1 MWDSLS
7 WRERIVFFGILEVFL
22 SQCGYNWC
30 KNLESQNFLRRILR
44 KWPFA
49 FQVYT
54 KKIQEQLSEFKEFK
68 NWFICIIS
76 EVQGA
81 QEFQEFLR
89 SSRTGLFAYLNIQKS
104 IFIENYF
111 NLIILNI
118 QHSASRFAQQQKKED
133 TYVQNLA
140 NLFHQHQQI
149 NRTIKLLTNKQKR
162 ISVAGNLIQKKCRW
176 HFFLCQ

>member
-1 MWDSLS
+1 M
-7 WRERIVFFGILEVFL
+7 
-22 SQCGYNWC
+22 N
-30 KNLESQNFLRRILR
+30 
-44 KWPFA
+44 
-49 FQVYT
+49 
-54 KKIQEQLSEFKEFK
+54 
-68 NWFICIIS
+68 
-76 EVQGA
+76 
-81 QEFQEFLR
+81 LR
-89 SSRTGLFAYLNIQKS
+89 SSRTGLFALSQKFKELKNFKNFSGVQELVYLHYLNIQKS

-162 ISVAGNLIQKKCRW
+162 ISVAGNLIQKKCR
-176 HFFLCQ
+176 

>member
-1 MWDSLS
+1 MKFPNSIFWNGLDYKNIKYKFLLFIFFIEVGVDISMWDSLS
-7 WRERIVFFGILEVFL
+7 WITELKGKNSFFGILEVFL

-89 SSRTGLFAYLNIQKS
+89 SSRTGLFALS
-104 IFIENYF
+104 
-111 NLIILNI
+111 
-118 QHSASRFAQQQKKED
+118 QHSEKYFYRK
-133 TYVQNLA
+133 
-140 NLFHQHQQI
+140 LF
-149 NRTIKLLTNKQKR
+149 
-162 ISVAGNLIQKKCRW
+162 
-176 HFFLCQ
+176 